1 MNRLILIGNGFDI
14 AHKIKTSYKD
24 FILDYLKKVFKEASK
39 INTYNTSKAYV
50 DHFVIIKSNSSYYTQ
65 SEIDHITI
73 DDWDL
78 KDFCFWFEKGDSL
91 IISEKGDSF
100 SAKVRSYD
108 YKYSAKFKSDLI
120 SKLISTCKEYNW
132 VDIENEYYKILCE
145 LSSENKE
152 KEILELNNGFQFL
165 QSLLYDYLIKIEE
178 EYLSN
183 KYNVSKSSLIPQLLE
198 PIEHNAAPKQPVSYK
213 ISANNSTP
221 KTTTNKEPKKPKPNS
236 ILFLNFNYTST
247 IESYVKEIQKTV
259 PNTDVIYIHGKLN
272 DKDNPMIFGYG
283 DEEETNF
290 EVLEKYDECLK
301 YVKTY
306 WYLRTPN
313 YETFLK
319 FIDSDEF
326 EVYIMGHSCG
336 MSDKT
341 MLSSIFN
348 NPNCKKIKALTYDK
362 SFGSKDLTIDTTDYI
377 EKTYQIGRLFKNKAD
392 LRKKLIPFETK
403 DLLKIDSNNLEL
415 ENMLEKL

>member
-1 MNRLILIGNGFDI
+1 MNRLILIGNGFDL

-24 FILDYLKKVFKEASK
+24 FILDYLRNAFKYANNYNKYTDQLLSVMRSGYYKNWLNNGNDDVDKWDLNNFYAYIEQESGMSVYVGGTPT
-39 INTYNTSKAYV
+39 NTYRGRIQEREYTLE
-50 DHFVIIKSNSSYYTQ
+50 IKSN
-65 SEIDHITI
+65 
-73 DDWDL
+73 
-78 KDFCFWFEKGDSL
+78 
-91 IISEKGDSF
+91 
-100 SAKVRSYD
+100 
-108 YKYSAKFKSDLI
+108 LI
-120 SKLISTCKEYNW
+120 SKLLSSCKEYNW

-165 QSLLYDYLIKIEE
+165 QSLLYAYLIKIEE

-198 PIEHNAAPKQPVSYK
+198 PIEHNAAPKSAVSYK

-221 KTTTNKEPKKPKPNS
+221 KTITTNKEPKKPKPNS

>member
-24 FILDYLKKVFKEASK
+24 FILDYLRNAFKYANNYNKYTDQLLSVMRSGYYKNWLNNGNDDIDKWDLNNFYAYIEQENGMSVYAGGTPT
-39 INTYNTSKAYV
+39 NTYRESIQEREYTLE
-50 DHFVIIKSNSSYYTQ
+50 IKSN
-65 SEIDHITI
+65 
-73 DDWDL
+73 
-78 KDFCFWFEKGDSL
+78 
-91 IISEKGDSF
+91 
-100 SAKVRSYD
+100 
-108 YKYSAKFKSDLI
+108 LI
-120 SKLISTCKEYNW
+120 SKLLSSCKEYNW

-152 KEILELNNGFQFL
+152 KEILELNSGFQFL
-165 QSLLYDYLIKIEE
+165 QSLLYAYLIKIEE

-198 PIEHNAAPKQPVSYK
+198 PIEHNAAPKQPGSYK

-221 KTTTNKEPKKPKPNS
+221 KTTTTNKEPKKLKPNS

-272 DKDNPMIFGYG
+272 NINNPMIFGYG

-290 EVLEKYDECLK
+290 EVLEKYDECLR
-301 YVKTY
+301 YIKTY
-306 WYLRTPN
+306 WYLRTNN
-313 YETFLK
+313 YENFLK

-403 DLLKIDSNNLEL
+403 DLLKIDIENLKAF
-415 ENMLEKL
+415 NMLESI

>member
-24 FILDYLKKVFKEASK
+24 FIFDYLKKAFTEAFK
-39 INTYNTSKAYV
+39 INTYNISKAYA
-50 DHFVIIKSNSSYYTQ
+50 DHFVIIKCNSNYSSH

-73 DDWDL
+73 DEWVL

-91 IISEKGDSF
+91 VISEKGDF
-100 SAKVRSYD
+100 FTGKNPTNQ
-108 YKYSAKFKSDLI
+108 YKYDAKLKSELVLR
-120 SKLISTCKEYNW
+120 LISTCKEYNW

-145 LSSENKE
+145 LSSKNKE
-152 KEILELNNGFQFL
+152 KEIIRLNNDFQHL
-165 QSLLYDYLIKIEE
+165 QNSLYDYLIRIEE

-183 KYNVSKSSLIPQLLE
+183 KYDVSKSMLINQLLE
-198 PIEHNAAPKQPVSYK
+198 PIEHNAAPKAQVSYHATTGTTERK
-213 ISANNSTP
+213 RRISEKP
-221 KTTTNKEPKKPKPNS
+221 KPKPNS

-247 IESYVKEIQKTV
+247 IESYIKEMQKIV
-259 PNTDVIYIHGKLN
+259 SNTDVIYIHGKLN
-272 DKDNPMIFGYG
+272 DNDNPMIFGYG

-306 WYLRTPN
+306 WYLRTRN
-313 YETFLK
+313 YENFLN

-362 SFGSKDLTIDTTDYI
+362 SFGSKDLAIDTTNYI
-377 EKTYQIGRLFKNKAD
+377 EMTYQIGRLFKNKAD

-403 DLLKIDSNNLEL
+403 DLLKI
-415 ENMLEKL
+415 

>member
-24 FILDYLKKVFKEASK
+24 FILDYLKNAFSSARDNAVYEDQFLKIRKNNYFNRQLNTNPYISSWELKNFYDYIEQESGMSVFIGNIPTNDYREQTPQYEYTLK
-39 INTYNTSKAYV
+39 
-50 DHFVIIKSNSSYYTQ
+50 IKSRIMSILLSS
-65 SEIDHITI
+65 
-73 DDWDL
+73 
-78 KDFCFWFEKGDSL
+78 
-91 IISEKGDSF
+91 
-100 SAKVRSYD
+100 
-108 YKYSAKFKSDLI
+108 
-120 SKLISTCKEYNW
+120 CKEYNW

-145 LSSENKE
+145 FSSENKE
-152 KEILELNNGFQFL
+152 KEIVELNDSFQLL
-165 QSLLYDYLIKIEE
+165 QNLLYNYLVRIEE

-183 KYNVSKSSLIPQLLE
+183 KYDVSKSKLINQLLE
-198 PIEHNAAPKQPVSYK
+198 PIEHNAAPKVQKGFSITVTGD
-213 ISANNSTP
+213 TP
-221 KTTTNKEPKKPKPNS
+221 KNNTTKTVKKPKPNS

-247 IESYVKEIQKTV
+247 IESYIKEIQKTV

-272 DKDNPMIFGYG
+272 NINNPMIFGYG

-306 WYLRTPN
+306 WYLRTNN
-313 YETFLK
+313 YENFLK

-403 DLLKIDSNNLEL
+403 DLLKIDIENLKAF
-415 ENMLEKL
+415 NMLESI

>member
-24 FILDYLKKVFKEASK
+24 FILDYLKNAFNLAKNKTIYEDQFLKLKKNNFFNKELNTNPS
-39 INTYNTSKAYV
+39 INSWDLKNFYDYIEKDSGMNIYIGNISTNDYRERTPKYEYTLK
-50 DHFVIIKSNSSYYTQ
+50 IKSNLMSILLSS
-65 SEIDHITI
+65 
-73 DDWDL
+73 
-78 KDFCFWFEKGDSL
+78 
-91 IISEKGDSF
+91 
-100 SAKVRSYD
+100 
-108 YKYSAKFKSDLI
+108 
-120 SKLISTCKEYNW
+120 CKEYNW

-145 LSSENKE
+145 LSSKNKE
-152 KEILELNNGFQFL
+152 KEIVELNDCFQLL
-165 QSLLYDYLIKIEE
+165 QNLLYDYLIRIEE

-183 KYNVSKSSLIPQLLE
+183 KYDVSKSKLINQLLE
-198 PIEHNAAPKQPVSYK
+198 PIEHNAAPKDQISYHATTGK
-213 ISANNSTP
+213 IQSKRRVNEKP
-221 KTTTNKEPKKPKPNS
+221 KPKPNN

-247 IESYVKEIQKTV
+247 IGDYIKEIQKTV
-259 PNTDVIYIHGKLN
+259 PNTDVLYIHGKLN
-272 DKDNPMIFGYG
+272 DNNNPMIFGYG

-290 EVLEKYDECLK
+290 EILEKYDECLK

-313 YETFLK
+313 YENFLK

-348 NPNCKKIKALTYDK
+348 SSNCKKIKILTYDK
-362 SFGSKDLTIDTTDYI
+362 SFGSKDLAIDTTNYI
-377 EKTYQIGRLFKNKAD
+377 EMTYQIGRLFKNKAD
-392 LRKKLIPFETK
+392 LRKKLIPFEVK
-403 DLLKIDSNNLEL
+403 DLLKTDIENLKMMSLIDKLEV
-415 ENMLEKL
+415 

>member
-24 FILDYLKKVFKEASK
+24 FILDYLKNAFKYANNHNKYTDQLLSVVRSGYYKNWLNNGNDDIDKWELNDFCACIEQENGMSIYVGGAPTNDYRGRVQEYKYTLKV
-39 INTYNTSKAYV
+39 
-50 DHFVIIKSNSSYYTQ
+50 KSN
-65 SEIDHITI
+65 
-73 DDWDL
+73 L
-78 KDFCFWFEKGDSL
+78 
-91 IISEKGDSF
+91 
-100 SAKVRSYD
+100 V
-108 YKYSAKFKSDLI
+108 
-120 SKLISTCKEYNW
+120 SKLLSSCKEYNW

-145 LSSENKE
+145 LSTENKE
-152 KEILELNNGFQFL
+152 REIIELNNNFQFL
-165 QSLLYDYLIKIEE
+165 QKLLYDYLIKIEE

-183 KYNVSKSSLIPQLLE
+183 KYDMSESSLISQLIE
-198 PIEHNAAPKQPVSYK
+198 SVKHNDAPPNKKTVRGITIKTSDAPIP
-213 ISANNSTP
+213 NN
-221 KTTTNKEPKKPKPNS
+221 

-247 IESYVKEIQKTV
+247 IESYVNEIQKTV

-272 DKDNPMIFGYG
+272 DINNPMIFGYG

-301 YVKTY
+301 YIKTY
-306 WYLRTPN
+306 WYLRTNN
-313 YETFLK
+313 YENFLK
-319 FIDSDEF
+319 FIDSDVF

-403 DLLKIDSNNLEL
+403 DLLKIDLESLEL
-415 ENMLEKL
+415 SKIVEKL